1 MPNNLYSESDRE
13 REEPIDQEEP
23 YRSPFRRDYARVL
36 HSPSFRRLD
45 GKTQLFPGS
54 DSDYFRNR
62 LTHSLEVS
70 QIAESIA
77 HRLNHQS
84 DELGEEPGK
93 ETIDIDI
100 VRFASLAHD
109 LGHPP
114 FGHNGERALNECM
127 EDDGG
132 FEGNAQ
138 SLRVLSTLEKKAAP
152 TRPKEMGI
160 DDGKDRR
167 LGINATYRS
176 LASVLKYDEEISTP
190 GDGIDKGYYSTEADL
205 VERIKEHV
213 VGDTQPEGT
222 FLTIECSI
230 MDTADD
236 IAYSAYDLKDAMQA
250 GFVQPLDF
258 LAPRPEHLKEIAE
271 ETEEGMKEAK
281 RKLEQG
287 GFREEAERYN
297 SYIGSGYGREKI
309 YKVLESIFKR
319 HLVDKKDE
327 FLNPEN
333 YSTGGSG
340 IVSKVKDAETY
351 QDKIEASSD
360 IIESLISYE
369 SRKEVANMYYALS
382 KLCSNNSYVR
392 NKFITNI
399 ISEFIGS
406 TDLLYCHERPPLSQ
420 VYMSPEAREQVEVIK
435 QFTFES
441 EVKSTRVQV
450 VEYRGKE
457 IVKSIFEALNSE
469 SGKGL
474 LPRDYRTIYD
484 RIDSDSK
491 KRVICDFVAGMTDQY
506 ALDYYKRAYSAD
518 EQSIFE
524 PY

>member
-1 MPNNLYSESDRE
+1 MSNNLYSESDKK
-13 REEPIDQEEP
+13 REEPTEQKEP

-77 HRLNHQS
+77 HRLNHRS
-84 DELGEEPGK
+84 SELGEEPNQ
-93 ETIDIDI
+93 ESIDIDI

-138 SLRVLSTLEKKAAP
+138 SLRILSTLEKKRSP
-152 TRPKEMGI
+152 TKPKQMGI
-160 DDGKDRR
+160 DDERTDKR
-167 LGINATYRS
+167 LGINAAYRS
-176 LASVLKYDEEISTP
+176 LASVLKYDEEISNP
-190 GDGIDKGYYSTEADL
+190 ADGVDKGYYSTEADL
-205 VERIKEHV
+205 VEQIKEHV
-213 VGDTQPEGT
+213 VGDRQPERA
-222 FLTIECSI
+222 FLTIECSV

-250 GFVQPLDF
+250 GFIQPLDF
-258 LAPRPEHLKEIAE
+258 LAPRPEPLKEIAR
-271 ETEEGMKEAK
+271 ETENGMQEAEQ
-281 RKLEQG
+281 KLRRG
-287 GFREEAERYN
+287 GFDDEAEEYSAHIEGGYN
-297 SYIGSGYGREKI
+297 EKRVQ
-309 YKVLESIFKR
+309 VLLENLFIDY
-319 HLVDKKDE
+319 LLDKKDS
-327 FLNPEN
+327 FLNEE
-333 YSTGGSG
+333 
-340 IVSKVKDAETY
+340 ETY
-351 QDKIEASSD
+351 TDKSD
-360 IIESLISYE
+360 IMEEVEGSNTKDELLETSENMIERLIE
-369 SRKEVANMYYALS
+369 ERKDVAKTYYTLS
-382 KLCSNNSYVR
+382 KICKNNSYVR
-392 NKFITNI
+392 NQFISSMVDDFVESTN
-399 ISEFIGS
+399 
-406 TDLLYCHERPPLSQ
+406 LLYCEEVPPLSQ
-420 VYMSPEAREQVEVIK
+420 VYMDPEVREKVEVIK
-435 QFTFES
+435 HFTFES

-457 IVKSIFEALNSE
+457 IVKSIFEALDSE

-474 LPRDYRTIYD
+474 LPRDYRTIYE
-484 RIDSDSK
+484 RVDSDLK
-491 KRVICDFVAGMTDQY
+491 KRVVCDFVAGMTDQY